1 MSHPQDLIK
10 TMTEHT
16 SIRRYTEA
24 PVTDEERSAV
34 EDAVRAASSSCF
46 LQVVSVVRITDPA
59 LRDDFARLSGNQP
72 HVKSA
77 PEFWIFCADLSR
89 DVARCP
95 NAKTGWTEQLV
106 MGVHDVGIAAQSAMT
121 ALEALGLG
129 GVFVGGIRNGI
140 AEADRLLKL
149 PQYVIPVLGLAFGHP
164 AQKNEVKPRL
174 PKSILFSENTYRV
187 PAPSEI
193 DEYDVDGNIKTRHGT
208 RAAPLGTGFP
218 PLQRLGISITS
229 PKGTSHGIFRTHP
242 RPPFRPPF

>member
-46 LQVVSVVRITDPA
+46 LQLVSVVRITDPA
-59 LRDDFARLSGNQP
+59 LRDAFARLSGNQP

-77 PEFWIFCADLSR
+77 PEFWVFCADLSR

-95 NAKTGWTEQLV
+95 DAKTGWTEQLM

-187 PAPSEI
+187 PASTEI
-193 DEYDVDGNIKTRHGT
+193 DEYDAMMRNYYRHRRSGAKDVSWT
-208 RAAPLGTGFP
+208 ETLKPVMERE
-218 PLQRLGISITS
+218 QRPWVLDFLRS
-229 PKGTSHGIFRTHP
+229 KGWAFR
-242 RPPFRPPF
+242 